1 MAAARLLSAEV
12 LRQRA
17 LGHDPVAD
25 NKAQKHR
32 ARLVAEERAGN
43 TFGAAACD
51 FVVEYKIKKKGRRPR
66 RWAEVARC
74 LGFTIALSEDS
85 KTLTATPI
93 KHGLADK
100 WAAKP
105 IAEITEDDLF
115 IVVRDAQRGGIPG
128 LTKRIKGTSDAR
140 GRKMADALS
149 GFFRWLKKERRIPV
163 NLMRDI
169 EWRPAAGKRR
179 LRRLSDDELRWLWHG
194 LDAAVK
200 AHEVPKSFAAMVRLL
215 LVTAT
220 RRDEAR
226 LMMSTEFK
234 NNDWIIPA
242 ARVKSDVSHL
252 VPLSTLARDILLRQ
266 ADARGFVFT
275 LDRERPLGAMSKW
288 KAALDARMLALARQ
302 EGGPTATIPSW
313 TFHDFRRNARTFLSR
328 LASTDVAERCLGH
341 VIGGVRAHYDLY
353 EFEKEK
359 RAALELWAREIER
372 IVAGKAA
379 KVMPLKRQ
387 GK

>member
-1 MAAARLLSAEV
+1 PLTAAAVLKYQPTDKRRIIRDGGARSLFLIVAPSGHKSWQMRFRTAGGRIGKVTLGPVDFSGRELVGTPTIGMPLTMAAARLLSAEV

-275 LDRERPLGAMSKW
+275 LD
-288 KAALDARMLALARQ
+288 
-302 EGGPTATIPSW
+302 
-313 TFHDFRRNARTFLSR
+313 
-328 LASTDVAERCLGH
+328 
-341 VIGGVRAHYDLY
+341 
-353 EFEKEK
+353 
-359 RAALELWAREIER
+359 
-372 IVAGKAA
+372 
-379 KVMPLKRQ
+379 
-387 GK
+387 